1 MDLERFQN
9 SPIGRL
15 VPISGIQ
22 GSTKQSYSYCAF
34 LPNQLP
40 RSLDLKNQ
48 TNTLVAEAARQLGNL
63 QGLLQNLPNP
73 ELLIR
78 SSIKRE
84 AQSTSA
90 LEGTY
95 ATLESIFEGE
105 FLPEDSLPSDLREI
119 INYINA
125 ANKGF
130 DFARNNEITIS
141 NLSKLQA
148 MIVYKTQG
156 GQFSPGMVRNGNV
169 MIGDPAKG
177 IADSQFVPPP
187 AGDELLN
194 LYYDWEKWIHSD
206 PEMHPLIM
214 IAAAHY
220 QFETIHP
227 YFDGNGRLGR
237 LITLM
242 QLVAQEI
249 LIPPTLNLSAW
260 FNLQPSKYREELRNL
275 SATGNWDSWIT
286 FVCEA
291 IIGQSRL
298 EVIRINEL
306 LKFSSLLILD
316 LKKRKS
322 RGAVITIAESLIED
336 PYFTVASAAK
346 KFNVAFS
353 TANNATMK
361 LVELGVLREITGKGY
376 ERIFMCPGVLRI
388 LEN

>member
-1 MDLERFQN
+1 MDLGRFQN

-22 GSTKQSYSYCAF
+22 GSTKQSYNYYAF
-34 LPNQLP
+34 LPNHLP
-40 RSLDLKNQ
+40 HNIDLKNQ
-48 TNTLVAEAARQLGNL
+48 THTLVAEAARQLGNL

-78 SSIKRE
+78 SSVKRE

-105 FLPEDSLPSDLREI
+105 FLPENSLPSDLREV

-130 DFARNNEITIS
+130 DFARNNKITIS

-156 GQFSPGMVRNGNV
+156 GHLSPGMVRTGNV
-169 MIGDPAKG
+169 MIGDPTKSITEA
-177 IADSQFVPPP
+177 QFVPPP
-187 AGDELLN
+187 TGDELLN
-194 LYYDWEKWIHSD
+194 LYFDWEKWIHSD
-206 PEMHPLIM
+206 LEMHPLIM

-237 LITLM
+237 LIILM
-242 QLVAQEI
+242 QMIANEI
-249 LIPPTLNLSAW
+249 LVPPTLNLSAW
-260 FNLQPSKYREELRNL
+260 FNLQPSRYREELRNL

-286 FVCEA
+286 FFCEA
-291 IIGQSRL
+291 IIGQSKL

-306 LKFSSLLILD
+306 MKFSDFLILD
-316 LKKRKS
+316 LKKKKF
-322 RGAVITIAESLIED
+322 RGAVITIATSLIED
-336 PYFTVASAAK
+336 PYFTIASAAK

-353 TANNATMK
+353 TINNATQK
-361 LVELGVLREITGKGY
+361 LVDLEILKETTGKGY
-376 ERIFMCPGVLRI
+376 ERIFMCPGVLQI